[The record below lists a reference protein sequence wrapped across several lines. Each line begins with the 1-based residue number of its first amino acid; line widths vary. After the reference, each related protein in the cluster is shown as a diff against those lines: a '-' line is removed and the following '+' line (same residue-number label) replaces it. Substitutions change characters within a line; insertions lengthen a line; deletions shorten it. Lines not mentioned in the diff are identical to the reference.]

1 MVFIFAPL
9 KASGVAVAE
18 SVMGQQD
25 DRCLIAGRWTPCPAR
40 DRLPH
45 WSLSPA
51 RDAVQFQKWVLSRH
65 KAIRIVPA
73 RVFFFFSGFIE
84 TQIPDGVHS
93 ARYLVEISP
102 VPSLSDFVFLVRQRV
117 LRVLCLAKPRQNVFN
132 KLPFLRGEIPGGRQL
147 CDGQRQAGETLRDRV
162 WVFCLKKSFFTDVVF
177 YACRSP
183 KWAHT

>member
-1 MVFIFAPL
+1 MVFIFAPS
-9 KASGVAVAE
+9 KASGVAVVE
-18 SVMGQQD
+18 SVIGQKD
-25 DRCLIAGRWTPCPAR
+25 DRCLIAGRWTPCHTR
-40 DRLPH
+40 DILPH
-45 WSLSPA
+45 RSLQPA

-73 RVFFFFSGFIE
+73 RVFSFFSGFIE

-93 ARYLVEISP
+93 AHYLAELSP
-102 VPSLSDFVFLVRQRV
+102 VPSSSDFVFLVRQRV

-147 CDGQRQAGETLRDRV
+147 CDGQRQAGETFERPGLD
-162 WVFCLKKSFFTDVVF
+162 FLFKEKFFTDVVF
-177 YACRSP
+177 YSCRSP